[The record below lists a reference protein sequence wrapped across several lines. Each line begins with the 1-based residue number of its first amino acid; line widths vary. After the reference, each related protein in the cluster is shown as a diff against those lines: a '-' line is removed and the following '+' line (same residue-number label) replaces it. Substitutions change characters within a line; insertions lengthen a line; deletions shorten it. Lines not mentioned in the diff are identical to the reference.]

1 MYCFLSNSDLKGKK
15 KTKLINKLKLT
26 PSRNVFHTVDILL
39 AIIPFL
45 CSLQMNRDNL
55 CCHPLTEI
63 LFLLAPEHGHKKG
76 KDTKQ
81 VLSRRT
87 QKTNIQWLFYHGRLT
102 LGQYN
107 QLHSVYL

>member
-1 MYCFLSNSDLKGKK
+1 MS
-15 KTKLINKLKLT
+15 KLTPT

-55 CCHPLTEI
+55 CCHPLTEM
-63 LFLLAPEHGHKKG
+63 LFLLAPDQGQKKE

-81 VLSRRT
+81 VLSCRT
-87 QKTNIQWLFYHGRLT
+87 QKTNIQ
-102 LGQYN
+102 
-107 QLHSVYL
+107 